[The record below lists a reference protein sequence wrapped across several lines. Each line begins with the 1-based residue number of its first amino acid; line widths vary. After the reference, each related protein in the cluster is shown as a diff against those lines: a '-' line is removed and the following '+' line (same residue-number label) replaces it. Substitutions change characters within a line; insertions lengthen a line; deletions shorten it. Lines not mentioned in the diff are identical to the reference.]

1 MAVTTLDT
9 LLADRPAIHGADGTD
24 PMTHGLVEAGLRL
37 LERDVQ
43 PGWRTLETGSGF
55 STIILAARGAEHT
68 CIVPNQPEV
77 DRIRA
82 YCESRAIDTSRVTF
96 HVLPSER
103 VLPALDL
110 GELDLVLIDGSHS
123 FPQVFIDW
131 FYTATALKRGG
142 RLIVDD
148 VHVWTGSV
156 LRDFLRAD
164 AAWRLDDEL
173 SGRTALFTKVGDVD
187 PDQLWTDQ
195 PYVVAKSGL
204 GVAGKARMA
213 ASMVRHGHVGELAG
227 YVRERVTARRGGS

>member
-1 MAVTTLDT
+1 VSTLQR
-9 LLADRPAIHGADGTD
+9 LLVDRPAIHGDDGSD
-24 PMTHGLVEAGLRL
+24 PITHGLIESGLAL
-37 LERDVQ
+37 LEESVK

-55 STIILAARGAEHT
+55 STIILAAGGAEHV
-68 CIVPNQPEV
+68 CVVPNQPEV

-82 YCESRAIDTSRVTF
+82 YCEGAGIDTSTVTF
-96 HVLPSER
+96 HVRPSER
-103 VLPALDL
+103 VLPELEL

-148 VHVWTGSV
+148 VHVWTGRV
-156 LRDFLRAD
+156 LRDFLAAD
-164 AAWRLDDEL
+164 AAWRVDDEL
-173 SGRTALFTKVGDVD
+173 SGRTAILTKVGDVD

-204 GVAGKARMA
+204 GVGGKARMA
-213 ASMVRHGHVGELAG
+213 ASMLRHGHVRELAG
-227 YVRERVTARRGGS
+227 HARTAVGARVRR